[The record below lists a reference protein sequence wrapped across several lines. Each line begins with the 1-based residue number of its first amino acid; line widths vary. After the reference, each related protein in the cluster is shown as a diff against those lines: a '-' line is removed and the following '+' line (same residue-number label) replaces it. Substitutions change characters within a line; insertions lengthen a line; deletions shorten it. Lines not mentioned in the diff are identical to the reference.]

1 MTERS
6 LNDSGI
12 HETVDASP
20 PIASR
25 RDLVTVSLAALGVVF
40 GDIGTSP
47 LYTIKE
53 CFGPVHGVPPTL
65 ANVLG
70 VLSLVFWTLMLV
82 VAVKYLGFVMR
93 ADNRGEGGMMALLA
107 LITPT
112 APATVGRRKALLVVL
127 ALFGTA
133 LLFGEGMITPVIT
146 VLGAVEGLEV
156 ATPVFGRFVVPITLL
171 ILAGLF
177 AVQKHG
183 TARVGALFGPVMV
196 VWFGMIAA
204 LGLPFML
211 REPRVLAAIAP
222 WHAIRFL
229 IEHGAHG
236 LFVLGA
242 VVLCI
247 TGIEAL
253 YADMGHFG
261 RKPIRLSWFVLVFP
275 CLLINYFGQG
285 AAVLG
290 GDPRVLAN
298 PFYALAPTALL
309 YPVVAVSTA
318 AAVIA
323 SQALISGSFSLAQQ
337 AMQLGYSPRLH
348 IVHTSSLARGQ
359 VYVPEINSLLFVA
372 CCVLTLGFRSSSNLA
387 AAYGLAVTGAMTIT
401 SILMY
406 SVARERWGWSRVTA
420 GMMVSL
426 FLALDL
432 PFFGANL
439 VKVAHGGWV
448 PLVVGA
454 AVFTIFTTWKR
465 GRILLAEEMRRGLL
479 PLDKF
484 MPSLGLERPQRVK
497 GTAVFMTSN
506 LDLVPPVLLHHFKHN
521 KVLHEQVILFYVVT
535 ENVPQVPP
543 EEQVRV
549 YELGDGFYSVVARCG
564 FTETPNVPKMIKQ
577 CRTRGLNVK
586 LADTSYYLGRETL
599 LTSGSTPMVG
609 WRKSLFSFL
618 SRNARP
624 ATTFFGLPPNRVVEL
639 GMQVQL

>member
-12 HETVDASP
+12 HEIEDAAP
-20 PIASR
+20 QIASR
-25 RDLVTVSLAALGVVF
+25 RDLLTLSLAALGVVF

-47 LYTIKE
+47 LYTVKE
-53 CFGPVHGVPPTL
+53 CFSPVHGVPPTP

-70 VLSLVFWTLMLV
+70 VLSLVLWTLMLV
-82 VAVKYLGFVMR
+82 VSVKYQSFVMR

-112 APATVGRRKALLVVL
+112 APTAVARRKVILVLL

-156 ATPVFGRFVVPITLL
+156 ATPVFGRLVVPITLL

-177 AVQKHG
+177 AVQKRG
-183 TARVGALFGPVMV
+183 TARVGAVFGPVMV
-196 VWFGMIAA
+196 IWFLMIAA
-204 LGLPFML
+204 LGLPWVL
-211 REPRVLAAIAP
+211 REPRVLEAVAP

-229 IEHGAHG
+229 LAHG
-236 LFVLGA
+236 LHGFFVLGA

-261 RKPIRLSWFVLVFP
+261 RRPIRFSWYALVLP

-290 GDPRVLAN
+290 ASPKALAN

-323 SQALISGSFSLAQQ
+323 SQALISGSFSLARQ
-337 AMQLGYSPRLH
+337 AMQLGYSPRLN
-348 IVHTSSLARGQ
+348 IVQTSSLARGQ
-359 VYVPEINSLLFVA
+359 VYVPEVNAALFVG
-372 CCVLTLGFRSSSNLA
+372 CCALTLGFRSSSNLA

-401 SILMY
+401 SILLY
-406 SVARERWGWSRVTA
+406 SVARQRWGWGRVGA
-420 GMMVSL
+420 GVL
-426 FLALDL
+426 VAFFLAFDL
-432 PFFGANL
+432 SFFGANL

-448 PLVVGA
+448 PLVVGV
-454 AVFTIFTTWKR
+454 AVFTVLTTWKR
-465 GRILLAEEMRRGLL
+465 GRILLAEEMRKGLL
-479 PLDKF
+479 SLDKF
-484 MPSLGLERPQRVK
+484 MPSLGLERPTRVK

-506 LDLVPPVLLHHFKHN
+506 LDVVPPVLLHHFKHN

-535 ENVPQVPP
+535 ENVPEVPA
-543 EEQVRV
+543 EDQVRV
-549 YELGDGFYSVVARCG
+549 RELGDGFYSVVARCG
-564 FTETPNVPKMIKQ
+564 FAETPNVPKMIKQ
-577 CRTRGLNVK
+577 CRSRGLTVK

-599 LTSGSTPMVG
+599 LTSGKTQMSG
-609 WRKSLFSFL
+609 WRKALFTFL

-624 ATTFFGLPPNRVVEL
+624 ATAFFGLPPNRVVEL

>member
-12 HETVDASP
+12 HETVDAAP

-25 RDLVTVSLAALGVVF
+25 RDLLVVSLTALGVVF

-53 CFGPVHGVPPTL
+53 CFSPAHGVPPTL

-70 VLSLVFWTLMLV
+70 VLSLVFWTLLLI
-82 VAVKYLGFVMR
+82 VAVKYLSFVMR

-112 APATVGRRKALLVVL
+112 APATVAGRKALLVLL

-156 ATPVFGRFVVPITLL
+156 ATPVFGKFVVPIALV

-177 AVQKHG
+177 AVQRHG
-183 TARVGALFGPVMV
+183 TARVGALFGPAMV
-196 VWFGMIAA
+196 VWFVMIAC
-204 LGLPFML
+204 LGLPWVL
-211 REPRVLAAIAP
+211 REPRVLEAIAP
-222 WHAIRFL
+222 WHAVRFL
-229 IEHGAHG
+229 LAHG
-236 LFVLGA
+236 VHGFFALGA

-253 YADMGHFG
+253 YADMGHIG
-261 RKPIRLSWFVLVFP
+261 RRPIRLSWFVLVFP

-290 GDPRVLAN
+290 GDPKVLAN
-298 PFYALAPTALL
+298 PFYALAPAALL
-309 YPVVAVSTA
+309 YPVVVVSTA

-337 AMQLGYSPRLH
+337 AMQLGYSPRLS

-359 VYVPEINSLLFVA
+359 VYVPEVNTALFVA
-372 CCVLTLGFRSSSNLA
+372 CCALTLGFRNSSNLA

-406 SVARERWGWSRVTA
+406 SVARERWGWSRLGA
-420 GMMVSL
+420 GVMVAL
-426 FLALDL
+426 FLCIDL
-432 PFFGANL
+432 PFLAANL
-439 VKVAHGGWV
+439 VKVTHGGWV
-448 PLVVGA
+448 PLVIGSS
-454 AVFTIFTTWKR
+454 VFAIFTTWKR

-479 PLDKF
+479 SLDKF
-484 MPSLGLERPQRVK
+484 MPSLGLDRPQRVK

-506 LDLVPPVLLHHFKHN
+506 LDVVPPVLLHHFKHN

-549 YELGDGFYSVVARCG
+549 HELGDGFYSVVARCG
-564 FTETPNVPKMIKQ
+564 FIQTPNVPRLIKQ
-577 CRTRGLNVK
+577 CKSRGLNVK

-599 LTSGSTPMVG
+599 LTSGATRMAG
-609 WRKSLFSFL
+609 WRKALFSFL

>member
-12 HETVDASP
+12 HDAVDAAP
-20 PIASR
+20 QIASR
-25 RDLVTVSLAALGVVF
+25 RDLLALSLAALGVVF

-53 CFGPVHGVPPTL
+53 CFSPVHGVPPTH

-70 VLSLVFWTLMLV
+70 VLSLVFWALVLV
-82 VAVKYLGFVMR
+82 VAVKYLTFVMR

-112 APATVGRRKALLVVL
+112 APATVARRKALLVLL

-156 ATPVFGRFVVPITLL
+156 ATPVFGRFVVPIALV

-177 AVQKHG
+177 AVQRHG
-183 TARVGALFGPVMV
+183 TARVGALFGPAMV
-196 VWFGMIAA
+196 VWFVMIAA
-204 LGLPFML
+204 LGLPWVL
-211 REPRVLAAIAP
+211 REPRVLEAIAP

-229 IEHGAHG
+229 LAHGVHG
-236 LFVLGA
+236 LFALGA

-253 YADMGHFG
+253 YADMGHIG
-261 RKPIRLSWFVLVFP
+261 RRPIRLSWFVLVFP

-318 AAVIA
+318 AAIIA

-337 AMQLGYSPRLH
+337 AMQLGYSPRLN

-359 VYVPEINSLLFVA
+359 VYVPEINTALFVA
-372 CCVLTLGFRSSSNLA
+372 CCALTLGFRSSSNLA

-406 SVARERWGWSRVTA
+406 VVARERWRWSRLSA
-420 GMMVSL
+420 GLMVAL
-426 FLALDL
+426 FLSIDL
-432 PFFGANL
+432 PFLAANL
-439 VKVAHGGWV
+439 VKVTHGGWV
-448 PLVVGA
+448 PLVIGA
-454 AVFTIFTTWKR
+454 AVFAIFTTWKR

-479 PLDKF
+479 SLDKF

-506 LDLVPPVLLHHFKHN
+506 LDVVPPVLLHHFKHN

-535 ENVPQVPP
+535 ENVPEVPP
-543 EEQVRV
+543 EEQLRV
-549 YELGDGFYSVVARCG
+549 HELGDGFYSVVARCG
-564 FTETPNVPKMIKQ
+564 FIETPNVPRMIKQ

-599 LTSGSTPMVG
+599 LTSGTTRMAG
-609 WRKSLFSFL
+609 WRKVLFSFL